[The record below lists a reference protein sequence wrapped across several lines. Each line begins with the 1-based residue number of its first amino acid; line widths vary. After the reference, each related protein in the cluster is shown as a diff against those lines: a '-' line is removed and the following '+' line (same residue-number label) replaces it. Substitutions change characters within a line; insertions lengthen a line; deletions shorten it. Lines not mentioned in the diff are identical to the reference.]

1 MCTNVNISV
10 VCRKMLTAHIL
21 SGNWAKQML
30 ILNKNKLTFI
40 VLLESQQG
48 YFKRSFILSLLYV
61 FRVSWPSSTAQ
72 INLWII
78 CLGIYSEHLFLYA
91 YKTLAS
97 KHTHHSWKPGTE
109 FRFFWKYYKVRGL
122 RYTGRFCWSLLTH
135 LHMRTHTHEKC
146 MFVQFKN
153 RSQKR
158 KKLIMCQLVLF
169 FWVIGLK
176 KNQCLPFFF
185 NLRRFI
191 QL

>member
-1 MCTNVNISV
+1 MWIYPWFVEKCSLPTFYP
-10 VCRKMLTAHIL
+10 
-21 SGNWAKQML
+21 GNWAKQML

-40 VLLESQQG
+40 LLLESQQG
-48 YFKRSFILSLLYV
+48 YFKRSFILSLFDV

-97 KHTHHSWKPGTE
+97 KHTHHSWKLGTE
-109 FRFFWKYYKVRGL
+109 FLYFCKYYKVRGL

-135 LHMRTHTHEKC
+135 IHVHCTHTHTHT
-146 MFVQFKN
+146 FVQFKN
-153 RSQKR
+153 VSQKGKKVNYVPVGFVFLGNWVR
-158 KKLIMCQLVLF
+158 KKI
-169 FWVIGLK
+169 
-176 KNQCLPFFF
+176 NA
-185 NLRRFI
+185 FI